1 MERKMKTVTKKTT
14 YEDAIS
20 KKMPSHKPPKKPDP
34 FLNLVI
40 RTASEIDMRKTDFS
54 YTKRRM
60 ELVGDEPCL
69 ILMNHSSFI
78 DMKIA
83 SRILF
88 PKRYCIVCSA
98 DAFVGKD
105 WLMRFIGCIP
115 TLKFVPDATLIQD
128 MNYCIKY
135 LKTSVLMYPEA
146 SYSFDGR
153 ATPLPRGL
161 GKLVKTLNVP
171 VLMIRTYGAFT
182 RDPLYNGLQNRK
194 VKISAELSC
203 LLSADEVKNSTCEQI
218 GKTIDDAFTF
228 DNFKWQIE
236 SGTETKEGFIAD
248 GLERILYKCAA
259 CKKEGKMVGKGTTLT
274 CKACGKTYDMDSFS
288 RLRARDGNTEFE
300 HIPDWYSWQREECKK
315 ELERGEYKL
324 DVPVS
329 IGMMT
334 DFKRIYM
341 VGDGR
346 LVHTNEGFRLTG
358 CNGKLDYTHKPL
370 SSYGLYADYL
380 LYEIGDMVCIGDKNV
395 QYYCFFKT
403 PEASVAKTRI
413 AAEEL
418 YKLTRARIRAA
429 RSAKSAEKPTSAEA

>member
-1 MERKMKTVTKKTT
+1 MKTVTKNTT
-14 YEDAIS
+14 YEYAAS
-20 KKMPSHKPPKKPDP
+20 RKMPKHKYPKKPDP

-40 RTASEIDMRKTDFS
+40 RAASEIDMRKTDFT
-54 YTKRRM
+54 YTRKRM
-60 ELVGDEPCL
+60 EQAGEGPYL

-88 PKRYCIVCSA
+88 PMRYCIVCSA

-115 TLKFVPDATLIQD
+115 TVKFVPDATLITD
-128 MNYCIKY
+128 MSYCVKQ

-161 GKLVKTLNVP
+161 GKLVKHLDVP
-171 VLMIRTYGAFT
+171 VLMIRTKGAFS

-203 LLSADEVKNSTCEQI
+203 LLTKDEIHEKSCDQI
-218 GKTIDDAFTF
+218 GEILDTAFTF
-228 DNFKWQIE
+228 DNFKWQYE
-236 SGTETKEGFIAD
+236 TGTEITEKFRAD
-248 GLERILYKCAA
+248 GLERILYKCAS
-259 CKKEGKMVGKGTTLT
+259 CKEEGKMYGKGTEIT
-274 CKACGKTYDMDSFS
+274 CRKCGKTYEMDTLG
-288 RLRARDGNTEFE
+288 RLKAKEGETEFP
-300 HIPDWYSWQREECKK
+300 HIPDWYAWEREEVKK
-315 ELERGEYKL
+315 ELSDGTYRL

-334 DFKRIYM
+334 DFKKIYM

-346 LVHTNEGFRLTG
+346 LIHTGEGFLLTG
-358 CNGKLDYTHKPL
+358 CDGKLHYEHKPL

-403 PEASVAKTRI
+403 TDASVAKTRI

-418 YKLTRARIRAA
+418 YKITRARIRAK
-429 RSAKSAEKPTSAEA
+429 RGAKKEQPQA